1 MILLIIFLS
10 ISILFNIIAIIK
22 MWKKPHP
29 LDDTDQVM
37 SNRNSML
44 QIALSDYKQGK
55 ISKKQLNYFS
65 FVFHPDFRNWID
77 SVPMERAAY
86 TKQMM
91 KTDELFWKEY
101 GVNPNFRINPESVY
115 YSYRE
120 YVLNEWNNNPEL
132 FLESQNNHYKS

>member
-1 MILLIIFLS
+1 
-10 ISILFNIIAIIK
+10 

-29 LDDTDQVM
+29 LDDAEQVM

-44 QIALSDYKQGK
+44 QFALSDYKQGK

-65 FVFHPDFRNWID
+65 FVFHPDFRNWLD
-77 SVPMERAAY
+77 SIPMERAAY

-115 YSYRE
+115 SSYRE
-120 YVLNEWNNNPEL
+120 YVLNRWKNNPEL
-132 FLESQNNHYKS
+132 FLEPQNNKYKS